1 MPIYSYIAI
10 LYYDTMEAK
19 IGLIE
24 AASGLG
30 TSFGPMI
37 GIIFILF
44 YKGGFLY

>member
-1 MPIYSYIAI
+1 MPIYSYVAI